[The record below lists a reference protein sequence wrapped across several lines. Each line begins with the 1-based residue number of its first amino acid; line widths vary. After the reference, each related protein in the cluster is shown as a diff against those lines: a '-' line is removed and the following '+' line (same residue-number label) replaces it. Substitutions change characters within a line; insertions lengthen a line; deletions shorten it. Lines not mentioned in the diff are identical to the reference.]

1 LNLPT
6 FYPDRVDRLN
16 LALGALAVALT
27 AAILAV
33 LLIGGGE
40 GSAMPGG
47 TTPTVPQPATSIVT
61 STPPTTEGSGTEYQ
75 MPERLEGTWL
85 STDGTTIVRFSED
98 TIESFQSMID
108 LERGSVALVTS
119 EPARLGA
126 TPTTRR
132 TVQAV
137 VFVTAEEETRRTGP
151 DPILIE
157 FVASPNGLTM
167 SFEIAG
173 SEHKVT
179 LLPS

>member
-1 LNLPT
+1 
-6 FYPDRVDRLN
+6 LN

-33 LLIGGGE
+33 LLIGEGT
-40 GSAMPGG
+40 GSAVPGG
-47 TTPTVPQPATSIVT
+47 TTPTVPQPTTGIPR
-61 STPPTTEGSGTEYQ
+61 STPPTTEGSGIELQ
-75 MPERLEGTWL
+75 MPEPLGETWL
-85 STDGTTIVRFSED
+85 STDGATIVQFSEN
-98 TIESFQSMID
+98 TIESFQSLID
-108 LERGSVALVTS
+108 LEQGSVALAST

-126 TPTTRR
+126 RPTTGK

-157 FVASPNGLTM
+157 FVASQEGLTI

-173 SEHKVT
+173 SEHEFT
-179 LLPS
+179 LLPR